1 MTEYEFYLTTVDGIT
16 LTWTHL
22 TKREALKMYAL
33 MKKLNPLRSST
44 ESARFGWKEMV

>member
-1 MTEYEFYLTTVDGIT
+1 MTLYEFYLTTTEGIK

-22 TKREALKMYAL
+22 TKREAVKMYAL

-44 ESARFGWKEMV
+44 ESARFGWKEML